1 MCRTSKWFQQEVSF
15 RGSRFVVVKLIGCKF
30 NCFFLSLFVILF
42 SRYRRST
49 WFSLSDLL
57 SRHLY
62 FIHTAS
68 LIEMPYTDFSQIS
81 IDHSPHFSPSSMLWI
96 MTLIPPCFGS
106 AATLKASI
114 ASSSLKRCVTSFF
127 KSTTPP

>member
-15 RGSRFVVVKLIGCKF
+15 RGSRFVFVKLIGCKC

-62 FIHTAS
+62 FINTAALTETPS
-68 LIEMPYTDFSQIS
+68 MDFSHVS
-81 IDHSPHFSPSSMLWI
+81 TDHLPYFSPSSML
-96 MTLIPPCFGS
+96 
-106 AATLKASI
+106 
-114 ASSSLKRCVTSFF
+114 
-127 KSTTPP
+127 